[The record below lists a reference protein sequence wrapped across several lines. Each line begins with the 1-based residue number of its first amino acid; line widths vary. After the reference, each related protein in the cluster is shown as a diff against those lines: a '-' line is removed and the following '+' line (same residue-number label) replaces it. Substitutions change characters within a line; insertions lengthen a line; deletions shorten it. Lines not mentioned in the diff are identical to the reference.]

1 MGVSNPLYNEIRV
14 RLFIPLVLHVSSLST
29 HNRLQ
34 AFMRVSIKKFD
45 LDRTAPFR
53 RQRSDEVHKM
63 FMEVCPSPPSPHHPR
78 ITCLVLCSQ
87 AAEKYPVL
95 NKFEHNWATAAMI
108 QGCLKN
114 FRGRTRRLALA
125 AETNPSSAGQHDIGG
140 DAGGSVRN
148 DTDTDTGTGGG
159 SDPSGDAAIPP
170 PSLRRLV
177 LDLGSS
183 GSSECDWD
191 ID

>member
-1 MGVSNPLYNEIRV
+1 MGVSDPLYNEVRV
-14 RLFIPLVLHVSSLST
+14 RLFILVPRVSSLST
-29 HNRLQ
+29 HTRLQ
-34 AFMRVSIKKFD
+34 AFVRVSIKKSN
-45 LDRTAPFR
+45 LDRTVPFKH
-53 RQRSDEVHKM
+53 QRSDEVHKI
-63 FMEVCPSPPSPHHPR
+63 FMVVCPSPPPPHHLR

-87 AAEKYPVL
+87 AVEKYPVL

-125 AETNPSSAGQHDIGG
+125 AETNPSSAGQHDMGA

-148 DTDTDTGTGGG
+148 DTNTETGTGGG
-159 SDPSGDAAIPP
+159 SNPSGDAAIPQ
-170 PSLRRLV
+170 PSLQRLV
-177 LDLGSS
+177 LDFSSS